1 MCPLMVTLNSDP
13 RHLVSCSPSLS
24 FTFLMAVVIRAQ
36 NICAFPGGCMDDAR
50 GNSIFEGLIKPAIL
64 KLLAETE
71 GDTAVSATFT
81 II

>member
-1 MCPLMVTLNSDP
+1 
-13 RHLVSCSPSLS
+13 
-24 FTFLMAVVIRAQ
+24 MAVVIRAQ